1 MLVEN
6 HTVEINN
13 RVFFCNV
20 HIDANGCMPYN
31 LVEVLQDA
39 RELPVTPYYRQRVI
53 STLNEEFDAEIQ
65 QEKDT
70 ERDGYDADLADN
82 QNGERKIFKNQF

>member
-20 HIDANGCMPYN
+20 QIDANGCTPRY
-31 LVEVLQDA
+31 LVEVLPDA

-82 QNGERKIFKNQF
+82 QNDERKIFKNQF

>member
-70 ERDGYDADLADN
+70 DRDGYDADLADN
-82 QNGERKIFKNQF
+82 QNDERKIFKNQF

>member
-82 QNGERKIFKNQF
+82 QNDERKIFKNQF

>member
-6 HTVEINN
+6 HTVEIDN

-31 LVEVLQDA
+31 LVEVLPDA
-39 RELPVTPYYRQRVI
+39 RELPVTSYYKQRVI

-65 QEKDT
+65 QEKET

-82 QNGERKIFKNQF
+82 QNDERKIFKNQ

>member
-82 QNGERKIFKNQF
+82 QNDERKIFKNQ

>member
-20 HIDANGCMPYN
+20 QIDANGCTPRY
-31 LVEVLQDA
+31 LVEVLPDA
-39 RELPVTPYYRQRVI
+39 RELPVTSYYKQRVI

-65 QEKDT
+65 QEKET
-70 ERDGYDADLADN
+70 ERDGYDADLSDN
-82 QNGERKIFKNQF
+82 QNDERKIFKNQF

>member
-82 QNGERKIFKNQF
+82 QNDERKIFKQ

>member
-20 HIDANGCMPYN
+20 QIDANGCMPYN

>member
-20 HIDANGCMPYN
+20 QIDANGCRPLD

-53 STLNEEFDAEIQ
+53 SLLNEEFDAEIQ
-65 QEKDT
+65 QEKET

-82 QNGERKIFKNQF
+82 QNDERKIFKQ